1 MADRDELKGSLLVL
15 AAGMCWGLTGTV
27 QAFAPAG
34 ASPLTVG
41 AARVTAAGIIMAL
54 WAFFRQGRSFF
65 SGSWNFKGL
74 FIAALGLIAYQLT
87 FFSAVKLTGVA
98 IGTMIAI
105 GSSPAMAGI
114 LGRIAFKERLKP
126 RWYAAT
132 VMAVAGCSALALSGG
147 TDGIKISILGIFL
160 AFSAGFSYALEG
172 YGLRLAAGRTPFE
185 TITAVTVLSSLMGL
199 PWLIIGDVSWIA
211 EPSGFAAV
219 MTLALVS
226 SVFPYCFFA
235 SGLKRITMGK
245 AYTLSLSEPMTAWI
259 LSSLLLGERLSFVG
273 IAGVLVLFSGIILLA
288 CDQNK

>member
-1 MADRDELKGSLLVL
+1 MHIHIHGSLFLRGE
-15 AAGMCWGLTGTV
+15 AGGFVGPAWLIEQGLSK
-27 QAFAPAG
+27 PD
-34 ASPLTVG
+34 
-41 AARVTAAGIIMAL
+41 
-54 WAFFRQGRSFF
+54 
-65 SGSWNFKGL
+65 
-74 FIAALGLIAYQLT
+74 Y
-87 FFSAVKLTGVA
+87 A
-98 IGTMIAI
+98 I
-105 GSSPAMAGI
+105 
-114 LGRIAFKERLKP
+114 
-126 RWYAAT
+126 
-132 VMAVAGCSALALSGG
+132 
-147 TDGIKISILGIFL
+147 
-160 AFSAGFSYALEG
+160 SAGFSYALEG

-273 IAGVLVLFSGIILLA
+273 IAGVLILFSGIILLA